1 MSRTIR
7 FRTKVLSHSDKQQIY
22 DFYNKRRHGRKI
34 TVPTTTTLGGV
45 FGELHFWRQS
55 MDIKSELKSRFSAL
69 FPNRTLYEI
78 SIYFRIVRISSKE
91 DNGIRHIDTM
101 EYSDECFGGVV
112 TPAYKDSD
120 NIINTENNGKI
131 VSLFEGITADELRLN
146 RCGFSYKEIEYFY
159 CPF

>member
-1 MSRTIR
+1 
-7 FRTKVLSHSDKQQIY
+7 
-22 DFYNKRRHGRKI
+22 
-34 TVPTTTTLGGV
+34 
-45 FGELHFWRQS
+45 

-78 SIYFRIVRISSKE
+78 SIYFRVVQISSKE
-91 DNGIRHIDTM
+91 DNGIRHLDRM

-112 TPAYKDSD
+112 TPAYKDDD

-146 RCGFSYKEIEYFY
+146 RSTLSYKEIEYFY